1 VGLDAVIARRANA
14 RAAGDGPGPADLLAA
29 MDRAIARPRLRWQWL
44 GSLAIG
50 IAACGT
56 AIFAYVNYGLARR
69 IGVDIDRLAISTVV
83 SGIFHETI
91 PLSGTIQPDKTVF
104 LDSPLSGQVV
114 EKLVEEGG
122 MVAEG
127 QPLVRLRNTALELR
141 VSEQQQQLAQALY
154 QINAQKMQIDD
165 SRLSRQ
171 LALDNIEGQIAL
183 HEQKLARL
191 RALGE
196 RGFAKRAEIE
206 DLRTQLAQ
214 AYRQRE
220 TNRLALSEA
229 MKGSKVQGEQIAQ
242 ALALITKNFAEAGRN
257 LDDLLIR
264 APIAGQLTD
273 LNAEIGAVKG
283 VGNRLGQIDRTDSYK
298 VVCLVDEFYL
308 GRFGTGEAGKAR
320 IGGTDVTLRV
330 TKIHPEVKDRQ
341 FAVDLAFDGPA
352 PPALRRGQ
360 TVRFSLEIGEARE
373 SLIVA
378 NGPFYDD
385 SGRQYAFVLSPAQN
399 QAIRRPVT
407 LGRRT
412 SDAVEILS
420 GLTDGDRIVTSSY
433 ADFQK
438 IDTIDIRP

>member
-1 VGLDAVIARRANA
+1 MGLDEVIARRARA
-14 RAAGDGPGPADLLAA
+14 REAGHAEKVVDLKA
-29 MDRAIARPRLRWQWL
+29 MDRAINRPRFRWQWL
-44 GSLAIG
+44 AGLG
-50 IAACGT
+50 IALLAGGT
-56 AIFAYVNYGLARR
+56 ATFAYVNYGLAQR
-69 IGVDIDRLAISTVV
+69 ISVDVDRLTISAVNR
-83 SGIFHETI
+83 GIFHEII
-91 PLSGTIQPDKTVF
+91 PLSGTIQPAKTVF

-114 EKLVEEGG
+114 EKLVEEGSI
-122 MVAEG
+122 VHEG

-165 SRLSRQ
+165 SRLSRRV
-171 LALDNIEGQIAL
+171 ALDNIEGQIAL
-183 HEQKLARL
+183 YEQKLTRMK
-191 RALGE
+191 ALDE
-196 RGFAKRAEIE
+196 RGFVKRAEID
-206 DLRTQLAQ
+206 DLQTQLTQ

-220 TNRLALSEA
+220 TNRLALAQAVDSSA
-229 MKGSKVQGEQIAQ
+229 VQGEQIAQ
-242 ALALITKNFAEAGRN
+242 ALSLIAKNFAEAGRN

-264 APIAGQLTD
+264 APITGQLTD

-283 VGNRLGQIDRTDSYK
+283 VGNRLGQIDRTDIYK

-308 GRFGTGEAGKAR
+308 GRFGTGETGKAR
-320 IGGTDVTLRV
+320 IGGTDAILRV

-360 TVRFSLEIGEARE
+360 TVRISLEIGEARE

-385 SGRQYAFVLSPAQN
+385 GGRQYAFVLSPSGT
-399 QAIRRPVT
+399 QAMRRPVT

-412 SDAVEILS
+412 TDAVEILS
-420 GLTDGDRIVTSSY
+420 GLGEGDHIVTSSY

-438 IDTIDIRP
+438 IDKIDIRQ